1 MLRVDDLRF
10 SYPGGPSFFF
20 TLVIAP
26 GEIVTL
32 SGESGSGKSTL
43 IDLICGFLRPDS
55 GDITWEGRSV
65 LNLAPANRPVSA
77 LFQDGDL
84 FDHLDVEM
92 NIALGLDPR
101 GRPGA
106 AEKERVE
113 AVLDEIGLPGYQ
125 RRLPAQLSGGQRQR
139 VALAR
144 ALVRDKPLMLLDEPF
159 SALDAERRGEMADLV
174 RGLTAARNLATLVV
188 SHDPADARRLES
200 RAVALVD
207 GQVVSR
213 QAL

>member
-1 MLRVDDLRF
+1 MLCVDDLSF
-10 SYPGGPSFFF
+10 GYPAGPSFRF
-20 TLVIAP
+20 TLAIAP

-43 IDLICGFLRPDS
+43 IDLICGFLTPES
-55 GDITWEGRSV
+55 GNITWEGRSF
-65 LNLAPANRPVSA
+65 LRLAPAIRPVSA

-106 AEKERVE
+106 AEKARVA

-159 SALDAERRGEMADLV
+159 SALDTERRGEMADLV
-174 RGLTAARNLATLVV
+174 REIADRRDLATLVV
-188 SHDPADARRLES
+188 SHDAVDAQRLQS
-200 RAVALVD
+200 RAVALLD
-207 GQVVSR
+207 GQIVP
-213 QAL
+213 QPAL